1 MLNTNNTVNYEIN
14 VKRKEKK
21 YSWSTVFAW
30 LYLKTIGR
38 ILPKKWNKWAENIL
52 SNKVTFQDTTMQ
64 TECVET
70 TDKNIGADLKPEVA
84 EKGSQSEVISKDG
97 EVQTNKVTF
106 HDIAMQ
112 TECVETTD
120 KNFQA
125 NLESE
130 VAEKGSQ
137 SEIMSEDEGIY
148 SEVSSGSTDESF
160 DAKLNDEFIDEDYN
174 GMEEVCT
181 EDDKE
186 LNAQLEGV
194 NQELELEHSQNAF
207 LKKENEDLESK
218 LAECEKDYTELEDV
232 SGQLEEE
239 LQAESEEKSQLIFE
253 LIERLIK
260 CSIESLN
267 EIRRLPV
274 EVEKDMKINSLMRLN
289 EGLDEDLQ
297 GKNQKLAE
305 QEKLIEQLKKEQKQ
319 VEDQLKA
326 DIKKLQG
333 EKENMEEQLRIMQQQ
348 LLNNQEQQKLEEK

>member
-1 MLNTNNTVNYEIN
+1 
-14 VKRKEKK
+14 
-21 YSWSTVFAW
+21 
-30 LYLKTIGR
+30 
-38 ILPKKWNKWAENIL
+38 
-52 SNKVTFQDTTMQ
+52 
-64 TECVET
+64 
-70 TDKNIGADLKPEVA
+70 
-84 EKGSQSEVISKDG
+84 
-97 EVQTNKVTF
+97 
-106 HDIAMQ
+106 
-112 TECVETTD
+112 
-120 KNFQA
+120 
-125 NLESE
+125 
-130 VAEKGSQ
+130 
-137 SEIMSEDEGIY
+137 
-148 SEVSSGSTDESF
+148 
-160 DAKLNDEFIDEDYN
+160 
-174 GMEEVCT
+174 MEEVCT

-260 CSIESLN
+260 RSIESLN

-333 EKENMEEQLRIMQQQ
+333 EKENMEGAPRSA
-348 LLNNQEQQKLEEK
+348 